1 MRVTMTSPRR
11 YGLQVVLLAIAVVLH
26 ALCAAGHP
34 ADAAESPTLA
44 RAAASA
50 APDHAVGDGV
60 AHTHAFGEG
69 HHCADGTDDGTDQ
82 RTPAWNLLQL
92 LLGAGLAVVAALCA
106 VPLLRRLAFAA
117 GTRRARRRN
126 AAHLLLT
133 LCVWRV

>member
-1 MRVTMTSPRR
+1 MRVTMTSPQRH
-11 YGLQVVLLAIAVVLH
+11 GLRVVLLAIAVVVH

-34 ADAAESPTLA
+34 ADAAETPTLA
-44 RAAASA
+44 RTAA
-50 APDHAVGDGV
+50 APDHTVTDGT

-92 LLGAGLAVVAALCA
+92 LLGAGLAVVAALYA
-106 VPLLRRLAFAA
+106 APVLRRLAFAA
-117 GTRRARRRN
+117 GTRRSRRRN
-126 AAHLLLT
+126 AAHLLLA